1 MLAGGGAEP
10 GGAEAG
16 GEGAAPADQPRHCRE
31 GALRKF
37 IIPLSYAVFR
47 IRDILVRIRIP

>member
-31 GALRKF
+31 GAVHKF
-37 IIPLSYAVFR
+37 NIFF
-47 IRDILVRIRIP
+47 ILCSVPDL